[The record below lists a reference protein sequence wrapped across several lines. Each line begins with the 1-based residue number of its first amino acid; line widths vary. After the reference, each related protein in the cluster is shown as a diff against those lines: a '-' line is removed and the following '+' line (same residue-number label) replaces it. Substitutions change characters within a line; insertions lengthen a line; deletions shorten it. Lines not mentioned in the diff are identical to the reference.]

1 MLQNKRNAIV
11 PPPAAHWPVA
21 WLRAGPPEREQLGPA
36 GTAQASHQLM
46 VQLIQGYPAAAW
58 LPPNQIINSSR
69 AGNTFFIFFLYPYG
83 AGEGKKKK
91 RFLGWQPSQTLKIV
105 IHPQPQPASSL
116 LITRGRHSGIAFKKC
131 LPPSCLR
138 SYESSS
144 CSLTLDPLIYW
155 ERYSCVERI
164 RGQPKCSIVFTSCF
178 SDLPSWQHPL
188 FPI

>member
-83 AGEGKKKK
+83 AGEEKKKK
-91 RFLGWQPSQTLKIV
+91 KIFGLAAQPDAENCY
-105 IHPQPQPASSL
+105 PPPAPASL
-116 LITRGRHSGIAFKKC
+116 
-131 LPPSCLR
+131 
-138 SYESSS
+138 
-144 CSLTLDPLIYW
+144 
-155 ERYSCVERI
+155 
-164 RGQPKCSIVFTSCF
+164 
-178 SDLPSWQHPL
+178 LPSNHKRKT
-188 FPI
+188 FRNSF

>member
-1 MLQNKRNAIV
+1 MLQNKRNVIV
-11 PPPAAHWPVA
+11 PPPVAHWPVA
-21 WLRAGPPEREQLGPA
+21 WLGAGPPEGEQLGPA

-46 VQLIQGYPAAAW
+46 VQLIQGYPPAAW

-91 RFLGWQPSQTLKIV
+91 KRFLGWQPSQTLKNV
-105 IHPQPQPASSL
+105 IRPQPQPASSL

-144 CSLTLDPLIYW
+144 CSLTLEAETQIHWYTEWDIPA
-155 ERYSCVERI
+155 SK
-164 RGQPKCSIVFTSCF
+164 G
-178 SDLPSWQHPL
+178 
-188 FPI
+188 